1 LIKKYFI
8 IILAVFVVVAGGI
21 MLLRESIVRNKV
33 NSFCTSFHTK
43 TGGNINIGKIQFKGL
58 RVIEI
63 ENISLVS
70 PLNDTLLYTDTFVVQ
85 LSLLKLIRL
94 KNPVSNFSAHGIKI
108 KIASGDSISNY
119 SFLFRKSKSENTET
133 LTAQSTQ
140 ASKVFTLW
148 NKLTDLSDLSFD
160 LERCKI
166 TIIRNK
172 ETRNF
177 YFPEIINH
185 RGNCRFIAYSNDH
198 LQTEKWQAG
207 FKIDDDKNELSLT
220 IKKLTGENWLP
231 FFDVDNKP
239 KIAYTA
245 ITLQIKQP
253 SRKDTIFQVHA
264 ELDSLSVNYWRIAK
278 DDVDFNKLS
287 FSGICSFNNQ
297 QIETDSTANV
307 TINKIHFKTKAAYD
321 RKQPHRYALSLA
333 FDESAADFFES
344 LPKGIFYHFKDFKAK
359 GRLKFDLNFAL
370 DMSAPDSLIFN
381 SGLTGNQLTIE
392 KYGDEN
398 FSRINNTFL
407 FDAYDGDKLQRSFLI
422 GPENSDF
429 TPLNEICHYLQY
441 AVLTSEDP
449 SFFYH
454 RGFIPDA
461 FKESMI
467 ENIKAKRFVRGGSTI
482 SMQLVKN
489 VFLSREKTISR
500 KLQEMLI
507 VWLIENKGLVS
518 KERMFEI
525 YLNAIEWG
533 PGIYGIKEAS
543 QFYFSK
549 LPSQLNLAESIFLA
563 SIIPRPKYYRYSFD
577 EQGNLKPY
585 LASYYKIVSNRML
598 SKTWISPIDTFNLQP
613 QVKLKGP
620 ALKIVM
626 PADSTITDSLQW
638 NQSNELF

>member
-1 LIKKYFI
+1 MVFG
-8 IILAVFVVVAGGI
+8 AV

-33 NSFCTSFHTK
+33 NSFCTSFHNK
-43 TGGNINIGKIQFKGL
+43 TGGNINIGKIQFNGL

-70 PLNDTLLYTDTFVVQ
+70 PLNDTLLHTDTFMVQ

-119 SFLFRKSKSENTET
+119 SFLFRKSKPENTEIT
-133 LTAQSTQ
+133 SVQSTQ

-148 NKLTDLSDLSFD
+148 NKLTELSDLSFD

-177 YFPEIINH
+177 YFPEIINR
-185 RGNCRFIAYSNDH
+185 RGKCRFIAYSNDH

-207 FKIDDDKNELSLT
+207 FNIDDDKNEMSLN
-220 IKKLTGENWLP
+220 IKKLAGENWLP

-239 KIAYTA
+239 KIAYSA
-245 ITLQIKQP
+245 ISLQIKQP
-253 SRKDTIFQVHA
+253 SRKDTTFQVKA
-264 ELDSLSVNYWRIAK
+264 ELDSLSVNYWRIAN

-297 QIETDSTANV
+297 RIETDSAVNI
-307 TINKIHFKTKAAYD
+307 TINKIHFKTKAAFD
-321 RKQPHRYALSLA
+321 RKQPHSYALSLA
-333 FDESAADFFES
+333 FDESADDFFES
-344 LPKGIFYHFKDFKAK
+344 LPKGIFYHFKNFKAK

-381 SGLTGNQLTIE
+381 SDLTGNALTIE

-407 FDAYDGDKLQRSFLI
+407 FDAYDGDRLQRSFLI

-429 TPLNEICHYLQY
+429 TPLNEISHYLQY

-518 KERMFEI
+518 KESMFEI

-543 QFYFSK
+543 QFYFNK

-577 EQGNLKPY
+577 AQGNLKSY
-585 LASYYKIVSNRML
+585 LASYYRTVSNRML

-626 PADSTITDSLQW
+626 PADSSMTDSLQW

>member
-1 LIKKYFI
+1 MVFG
-8 IILAVFVVVAGGI
+8 AV

-33 NSFCTSFHTK
+33 NSFCTSFHNK
-43 TGGNINIGKIQFKGL
+43 TGGNINIGKIQFNGL

-70 PLNDTLLYTDTFVVQ
+70 PLNDTLLHTDTFMVQ

-119 SFLFRKSKSENTET
+119 SFLFRKSKPENTEIT
-133 LTAQSTQ
+133 SVQSTQ

-148 NKLTDLSDLSFD
+148 NKLTELSDLSFD

-177 YFPEIINH
+177 YFPEIIKR
-185 RGNCRFIAYSNDH
+185 RGKCRFIAYSNDH

-207 FKIDDDKNELSLT
+207 FNIDDDKNEMSLN
-220 IKKLTGENWLP
+220 IKKLAGENWLP

-239 KIAYTA
+239 KIAYSA
-245 ITLQIKQP
+245 ISLQIKQP
-253 SRKDTIFQVHA
+253 SRKDTTFQVKA
-264 ELDSLSVNYWRIAK
+264 ELDSLSVNYWRIAN

-297 QIETDSTANV
+297 RIETDSAVNI
-307 TINKIHFKTKAAYD
+307 TINKIHFKTKAAFD
-321 RKQPHRYALSLA
+321 RKQPHSYALSLA
-333 FDESAADFFES
+333 FDESADDFFES
-344 LPKGIFYHFKDFKAK
+344 LPKGIFYHFKNFKAK

-381 SGLTGNQLTIE
+381 SDLTGNALTIE

-407 FDAYDGDKLQRSFLI
+407 FDAYDGDRLQRSFLI

-429 TPLNEICHYLQY
+429 TPLNEISHYLQY

-543 QFYFSK
+543 QFYFNK

-577 EQGNLKPY
+577 AQGNLKSY
-585 LASYYKIVSNRML
+585 LASYYRTVSNRML

-626 PADSTITDSLQW
+626 PADSSMTDSLQW

>member
-1 LIKKYFI
+1 
-8 IILAVFVVVAGGI
+8 

-33 NSFCTSFHTK
+33 NSFCTSFHNK
-43 TGGNINIGKIQFKGL
+43 TGCNINIGKIQFNGL

-70 PLNDTLLYTDTFVVQ
+70 PLNDTLLQTDTFMVQ

-119 SFLFRKSKSENTET
+119 SFLFRKSKPENTEIT
-133 LTAQSTQ
+133 SVQSTQ

-148 NKLTDLSDLSFD
+148 NKLRELSDLSFD

-177 YFPEIINH
+177 YFPEIINR

-207 FKIDDDKNELSLT
+207 FNIDDDKNEMSLN
-220 IKKLTGENWLP
+220 IKKLAGENWLP

-239 KIAYTA
+239 KIAYSA
-245 ITLQIKQP
+245 ISLQIKQP
-253 SRKDTIFQVHA
+253 SRKDTTFQVKA
-264 ELDSLSVNYWRIAK
+264 ELDSLSVNYWRIAN

-297 QIETDSTANV
+297 RIETDSAVNI
-307 TINKIHFKTKAAYD
+307 TINKIHFKTKAAFD
-321 RKQPHRYALSLA
+321 RKQPHSYALSLA
-333 FDESAADFFES
+333 FDESADDFFES
-344 LPKGIFYHFKDFKAK
+344 LPKGIFYHFKNFKAK

-381 SGLTGNQLTIE
+381 SDLTGNALTIE

-407 FDAYDGDKLQRSFLI
+407 FDAYDGDRLQRSFLI

-429 TPLNEICHYLQY
+429 TPLNEISHYLQY

-543 QFYFSK
+543 QFYFNK

-585 LASYYKIVSNRML
+585 LASYYRTVSNRML
-598 SKTWISPIDTFNLQP
+598 SKTWISPTDTFNLQP
-613 QVKLKGP
+613 QMKLKGQ

-626 PADSTITDSLQW
+626 PADSSMTDSLQW
-638 NQSNELF
+638 NQPNELF

>member
-1 LIKKYFI
+1 MVFG
-8 IILAVFVVVAGGI
+8 AV

-33 NSFCTSFHTK
+33 NSFCTSFHNK
-43 TGGNINIGKIQFKGL
+43 TGGNINIGKIQFNGL

-70 PLNDTLLYTDTFVVQ
+70 PLNDTLLHTDTFMVQ

-119 SFLFRKSKSENTET
+119 SFLFRKSKPENTEIT
-133 LTAQSTQ
+133 SVQSTQ

-148 NKLTDLSDLSFD
+148 NKLTELSDLSFD

-177 YFPEIINH
+177 YFPEIINR
-185 RGNCRFIAYSNDH
+185 RGKCRFIAYSNDH

-207 FKIDDDKNELSLT
+207 FNIDDDKNEMSLN
-220 IKKLTGENWLP
+220 IKKLAGENWLP

-239 KIAYTA
+239 KIAYSA
-245 ITLQIKQP
+245 ISLQIKQP
-253 SRKDTIFQVHA
+253 SRKDTTFQVKA
-264 ELDSLSVNYWRIAK
+264 ELDSLSVNYWRIAN

-297 QIETDSTANV
+297 RIETDSAVNI
-307 TINKIHFKTKAAYD
+307 TINKIHFKTKAAFD
-321 RKQPHRYALSLA
+321 RKQPHSYALSLA
-333 FDESAADFFES
+333 FDESADDFFES
-344 LPKGIFYHFKDFKAK
+344 LPKGIFYHFKNFKAK

-381 SGLTGNQLTIE
+381 SDLTGNALTIE

-407 FDAYDGDKLQRSFLI
+407 FDAYDGDRLQRSFLI

-429 TPLNEICHYLQY
+429 TPLNEISHYLQY
-441 AVLTSEDP
+441 VVLTSEDP

-543 QFYFSK
+543 QFYFNK

-577 EQGNLKPY
+577 AQGNLKSY
-585 LASYYKIVSNRML
+585 LASYYRTVSNRML

-626 PADSTITDSLQW
+626 PADSSMTDSLQW

>member
-1 LIKKYFI
+1 MVFG
-8 IILAVFVVVAGGI
+8 AV

-33 NSFCTSFHTK
+33 NSFCTSFHNK
-43 TGGNINIGKIQFKGL
+43 TGGNINIGKIQFNGL

-70 PLNDTLLYTDTFVVQ
+70 PLNDTLLHTDTFMVQ

-119 SFLFRKSKSENTET
+119 SFLFRKSKPENTEIT
-133 LTAQSTQ
+133 SVQSTQ

-148 NKLTDLSDLSFD
+148 NKLTELSDLSFD

-177 YFPEIINH
+177 YFPEIINR
-185 RGNCRFIAYSNDH
+185 RGKCRFIAYSNDH

-207 FKIDDDKNELSLT
+207 FNIDDDKNEMSLN
-220 IKKLTGENWLP
+220 IKKLAGENWLP

-239 KIAYTA
+239 KIAYSA
-245 ITLQIKQP
+245 ISLQIKQP
-253 SRKDTIFQVHA
+253 SRKDTTFQVKA
-264 ELDSLSVNYWRIAK
+264 ELDSLSVNYWRIAN

-297 QIETDSTANV
+297 RIETDSAVNI
-307 TINKIHFKTKAAYD
+307 TINKIHFKTKAAFD
-321 RKQPHRYALSLA
+321 RKQPHSYALSLA
-333 FDESAADFFES
+333 FDESADDFFES
-344 LPKGIFYHFKDFKAK
+344 LPKGIFYHFKNFKAK

-381 SGLTGNQLTIE
+381 SDLTGNALTIE

-407 FDAYDGDKLQRSFLI
+407 FDAYDGDRLQRSFLI

-429 TPLNEICHYLQY
+429 TPLNEISHYLQY

-454 RGFIPDA
+454 RGFIPNA

-543 QFYFSK
+543 QFYFNK

-577 EQGNLKPY
+577 AQGNLKSY
-585 LASYYKIVSNRML
+585 LASYYRTVSNRML

-626 PADSTITDSLQW
+626 PADSSMTDSLQW

>member
-1 LIKKYFI
+1 M
-8 IILAVFVVVAGGI
+8 AVGGVI
-21 MLLRESIVRNKV
+21 LLRESIVRNKI

-43 TGGNINIGKIQFKGL
+43 TQGNISIGKIKFNGL

-63 ENISLVS
+63 ESISLVS
-70 PLNDTLLYTDTFVVQ
+70 PINDTLFYADTFMVQ

-94 KNPVSNFSAHGIKI
+94 KNPVSNFLASDINI

-119 SFLFRKSKSENTET
+119 SFLFRKSKPEVTEKSQV
-133 LTAQSTQ
+133 QSTQ
-140 ASKVFTLW
+140 ASKVFTIW
-148 NKLTDLSDLSFD
+148 NKITDLSDLSFN
-160 LERCKI
+160 LKRCKI
-166 TIIRNK
+166 TVIRNK

-177 YFPEIINH
+177 YFPEIINR
-185 RGNCRFIAYSNDH
+185 RGNCRFTAYSNDH
-198 LQTEKWQAG
+198 IQTEKWQAG
-207 FKIDDDKNELSLT
+207 FIMDGDKNEMSLN
-220 IKKLTGENWLP
+220 IKKLSGENWLP

-239 KIAYTA
+239 KISYSA
-245 ITLQIKQP
+245 ISLQIKQT
-253 SRKDTIFQVHA
+253 SKKDTIFQVKT
-264 ELDSLSVNYWRIAK
+264 ELDSLKVNYWRIAN
-278 DDVDFNKLS
+278 DDVDFSKLS

-297 QIETDSTANV
+297 QIETDSAANI
-307 TINKIHFKTKAAYD
+307 TINKINFKTKASYD
-321 RKQPHRYALSLA
+321 RKQSPRYALSLS
-333 FDESAADFFES
+333 FDESADDFFES
-344 LPKGIFYHFKDFKAK
+344 LPKGIFYHFKNFKAK

-370 DMSAPDSLIFN
+370 DMAAPDSLIFN
-381 SGLTGNQLTIE
+381 SGLTANQLVIE

-407 FDAYDGDKLQRSFLI
+407 FDAYDGDRLQRSFLI

-429 TPLNEICHYLQY
+429 TPLNEISHYLQY

-577 EQGNLKPY
+577 KEGNLKPY
-585 LASYYKIVSNRML
+585 LASYFKIVSNRML

-626 PADSTITDSLQW
+626 PADSSITDSLQW
-638 NQSNELF
+638 NQSNELFKQIKDIL